1 MNQAEVREFFDGW
14 ATYEAILDQEA
25 MHHTAFFAAAA
36 SALARDL
43 GARPLAV
50 LDLGCGSARHAARL
64 LHGRPITA
72 YAGYDL
78 SATALA
84 AARTMLTAVGIRPVL
99 HAADLREG
107 LAGPPDSVDLILC
120 SYALHHLETAG
131 KGAALAAARRR
142 LRPGGQMLLIDLA
155 REAAETRAVTT
166 EAYASWVEREWT
178 FLPTEAHREIRAHV
192 LAHDF
197 PEDDATLLRLAR
209 ETGWA
214 EPELLVRERWHRA
227 WWLRP
232 TD

>member
-84 AARTMLTAVGIRPVL
+84 AARTMLTAAGIRPVL

-142 LRPGGQMLLIDLA
+142 LRPGGRMLLIDLA
-155 REAAETRAVTT
+155 REAAESRAVTT
-166 EAYASWVEREWT
+166 AAYVSWVERDWK
-178 FLPTEAHREIRAHV
+178 FLPAVAHASIRAHV

-197 PEDDATLLRLAR
+197 PEDDATVSRLAR
-209 ETGWA
+209 EAGWR
-214 EPELLVRERWHRA
+214 EPELLARERWHRA

-232 TD
+232 GE